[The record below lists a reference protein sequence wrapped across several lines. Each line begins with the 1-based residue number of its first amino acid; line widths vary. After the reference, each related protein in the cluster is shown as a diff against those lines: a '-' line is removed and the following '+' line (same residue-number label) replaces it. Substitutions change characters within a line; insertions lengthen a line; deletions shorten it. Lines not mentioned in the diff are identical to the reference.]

1 MAIKVILTDAGIQ
14 ALINKQKDG
23 TNALVLSS
31 VQFGTGKYTA
41 SEDQT
46 ALREPF
52 KTLNTIKG
60 GNIGDN
66 LIHVGI
72 RDTDYEKYE
81 VYDIGVFTADGIL
94 FAVYAQDTPIM
105 QKAAPTH
112 ALFTFEFP
120 VASASPDDI
129 VVEGEGG
136 FWNPS
141 ATTETQGIVE
151 LATRQETIDGI
162 DNRRAVTPDGLKA
175 ALQPFVTYDFIDSI
189 GDVILVGTSDSVKY
203 SELQSN

>member
-81 VYDIGVFTADGIL
+81 VYEIGVFTADGIL

-120 VASASPDDI
+120 LL
-129 VVEGEGG
+129 
-136 FWNPS
+136 
-141 ATTETQGIVE
+141 TT
-151 LATRQETIDGI
+151 LL
-162 DNRRAVTPDGLKA
+162 LKA
-175 ALQPFVTYDFIDSI
+175 KADFGTLQQQQKLRALLSLPRGKKQLTVSI
-189 GDVILVGTSDSVKY
+189 TA
-203 SELQSN
+203 ELSPQTD

>member
-81 VYDIGVFTADGIL
+81 VYEIGVFTADGIL

-112 ALFTFEFP
+112 ALFSFEFP
-120 VASASPDDI
+120 VVSASPDDI

-136 FWNPS
+136 NWNP
-141 ATTETQGIVE
+141 
-151 LATRQETIDGI
+151 
-162 DNRRAVTPDGLKA
+162 
-175 ALQPFVTYDFIDSI
+175 
-189 GDVILVGTSDSVKY
+189 
-203 SELQSN
+203 